1 MVGSDGLPSQA
12 GGAHR
17 VGAVFKLTRADIVA
31 AYAAGR
37 SAVVALIEQIIERF
51 SEISAD
57 QQQRIEQQEQR
68 IATLEQEL
76 RELRKDSHDSG
87 KPPSRDSFE
96 RKQQER
102 KKKSRKE
109 RRKRPGGQPNHPG
122 ATLCQAEEPTTTTVH
137 TVEVCQCGRSLAEQ
151 PVAGYE
157 RRQVFDVPPLAV
169 EVTEHRSERK
179 RCPDCGQITVAEFP
193 VGVEQPV
200 QYGHR
205 LQAMAAYLRTYGL
218 LPYRRTAELFEDL
231 FSIPISEGT
240 LANINAACGQRLAG
254 MVEMIRK
261 AITGQ
266 PMACFDETGMSI
278 GGTLHWLHVAST
290 ALLTHYAAHAKR
302 GREAFADIAIL
313 PQFAGVAVHD
323 HWQSYFGYEC
333 EHGLCN
339 AHHLRE
345 LTFVEEQYDQG
356 WAAELK
362 ELLLTVKDT
371 VDSAR
376 HEGLQQLDQALRD
389 RYAAE
394 YQQIIAAGLAANPAA
409 PEPPLGSRKR
419 RGRKKQSKPRNLLL
433 RLSERSESVLAF
445 MNDFLVPFDNNQAE
459 RDLRMMKVQ
468 QKISGTFRSRHGA
481 EAFCRTRA
489 YISTIRKNG
498 LRVIDAL
505 ISVFEGRPMVPPCLK
520 TGPPP

>member
-1 MVGSDGLPSQA
+1 MVGGDGPSSQV

-17 VGAVFKLTRADIVA
+17 VGAEFKLTRADIVA

-68 IATLEQEL
+68 ITTLEQEL

-102 KKKSRKE
+102 KKKSRTE
-109 RRKRPGGQPNHPG
+109 RRKRPGGQPSHPG
-122 ATLCQAEEPTTTTVH
+122 ATLCQVEPTTTTMH
-137 TVEVCQCGRSLAEQ
+137 TVEVCRCGRSLGEQ
-151 PVAGYE
+151 PVTGYE

-179 RCPDCGQITVAEFP
+179 RCPNCGQITVAEFP

-200 QYGHR
+200 QYGRR
-205 LQAMAAYLRTYGL
+205 LQAMAVYLRTYGL

-290 ALLTHYAAHAKR
+290 ALLTHYAVHAKR

-313 PQFAGVAVHD
+313 PDFAGVAVHD

-356 WAAELK
+356 WAAALK
-362 ELLLTVKDT
+362 ELLLTVKDA

-376 HEGLQQLDQALRD
+376 HEGLRHLDQALRE
-389 RYAAE
+389 RYAAA
-394 YQQIIAAGLAANPAA
+394 YQRIIAAGLAANPAA
-409 PEPPLGSRKR
+409 LEPPPGSRKR

-459 RDLRMMKVQ
+459 RDLRMMQVQ

-498 LRVIDAL
+498 LPVIDAL
-505 ISVFEGRPMVPPCLK
+505 ISVFQDRPMVPPCLK
-520 TGPPP
+520 TRLPP